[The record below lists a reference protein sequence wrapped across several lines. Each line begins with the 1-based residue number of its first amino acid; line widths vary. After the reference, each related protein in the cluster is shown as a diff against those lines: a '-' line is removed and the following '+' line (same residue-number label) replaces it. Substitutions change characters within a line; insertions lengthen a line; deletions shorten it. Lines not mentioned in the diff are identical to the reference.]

1 MWESITILW
10 LAVFG
15 YDLNSARHRG
25 AALQK
30 HGAPHCIAKHRI
42 AVRTAI
48 VHHDFSHRN
57 TNQHDAT
64 RTNTQQHEVA
74 RSNTTRDGTSCGT
87 TMIHAEPRCAP
98 YRQCTPSIRNLFS
111 PFLDSNTAAVMSIYT
126 CVVYLS
132 NSGPNLTGSLIR
144 ITKTVTVAMEQHTT
158 TRECCRCVE
167 NTPRLQQL
175 RHLQ

>member
-1 MWESITILW
+1 MVWESITILW

-98 YRQCTPSIRNLFS
+98 WRRFTFSIRNFFPS
-111 PFLDSNTAAVMSIYT
+111 FFDRTIVAVTSIYSCVIYLCNSSPNRT
-126 CVVYLS
+126 CSLS
-132 NSGPNLTGSLIR
+132 E
-144 ITKTVTVAMEQHTT
+144 ITKTVIIGMAQHAT
-158 TRECCRCVE
+158 TRQCCRCIE
-167 NTPRLQQL
+167 KML
-175 RHLQ
+175 RS